1 MLRVLKSNLLKCLNN
16 SIDSSKSNSFANTLC
31 LSTKIKS
38 YSTPSKQPTKIAII
52 GSGPAALYTAQYVL
66 KNIDKEYPPPIIDI
80 YEKLPVPFGL
90 VRYGVAPDHQDVK
103 NVINSFTETL
113 KKPNVNFIG
122 NVNIGVELKINEL
135 VDAYNCVVLAY
146 GSHGENYLNI
156 PGEKGFKNMISAKD
170 FVSWYNGLPQSENIQ
185 IDLNTK
191 KAVII
196 GAGNVAIDIA
206 RLLLSPIK
214 KLEQTDISAR
224 ALEVFKNN
232 NTVEHVSIV
241 AR

>member
-1 MLRVLKSNLLKCLNN
+1 MLRLFSPSVLKSYAFTISKNCRLN
-16 SIDSSKSNSFANTLC
+16 F
-31 LSTKIKS
+31 
-38 YSTPSKQPTKIAII
+38 YSTTSKHNKPITPKICIV

-66 KNIDKEYPPPIIDI
+66 KNLDKEYTPVVDI

-113 KKPNVNFIG
+113 KKPNVNFFG

-135 VDAYNCVVLAY
+135 IDAYNCVVLAY

-156 PGEKGFKNMISAKD
+156 PGENSFKNLVSAKD

-185 IDLNTK
+185 IDL
-191 KAVII
+191 KAKNVVII
-196 GAGNVAIDIA
+196 GAGNVSIDIA

-214 KLEQTDISAR
+214 KLEQTDISAK
-224 ALEVFKNN
+224 ALETFKNTN
-232 NTVEHVSIV
+232 KVEHVSII

>member
-1 MLRVLKSNLLKCLNN
+1 MYLIKNRSAIKAIQSKYVLENL
-16 SIDSSKSNSFANTLC
+16 IR
-31 LSTKIKS
+31 S
-38 YSTPSKQPTKIAII
+38 YSTTNDLKFTPKICIV

-66 KNIDKEYPPPIIDI
+66 KHFKTVQPNIDI

-135 VDAYNCVVLAY
+135 IDAYNCVVLAY

-156 PGEKGFKNMISAKD
+156 PGEKEFENFISAKD
-170 FVSWYNGLPQSENIQ
+170 FVSWYNGLPHSENIK

-214 KLEQTDISAR
+214 KLELTDISAQ
-224 ALEVFKNN
+224 ALETFKKTNR
-232 NTVEHVSIV
+232 VEHVSII

>member
-1 MLRVLKSNLLKCLNN
+1 MCSSRIFESIAKWNLTQLVG
-16 SIDSSKSNSFANTLC
+16 
-31 LSTKIKS
+31 S
-38 YSTPSKQPTKIAII
+38 YSTTSTKNTHFAPKICIV
-52 GSGPAALYTAQYVL
+52 GSGPAALYTAQYVI
-66 KNIDKEYPPPIIDI
+66 KNLNKENPPTIDI

-103 NVINSFTETL
+103 NVIHSFTETL

-122 NVNIGVELKINEL
+122 NVNIGVELKISEL
-135 VDAYNCVVLAY
+135 CDAYNCVVLAY
-146 GSHGENYLNI
+146 GSHGEKYLNI
-156 PGEKGFKNMISAKD
+156 PGEKGFKNMVSAKD
-170 FVSWYNGLPQSENIQ
+170 FVSWYNGLPHSDHID
-185 IDLNTK
+185 IDLDVENV
-191 KAVII
+191 VII

-224 ALEVFKNN
+224 ALDTFRKHNKVK
-232 NTVEHVSIV
+232 HVSII

>member
-1 MLRVLKSNLLKCLNN
+1 MFRLFKSNLFKPLKSSSSQSKL
-16 SIDSSKSNSFANTLC
+16 IDSFLIK
-31 LSTKIKS
+31 TKFKS
-38 YSTPSKQPTKIAII
+38 YSTTPVQTPKICIV
-52 GSGPAALYTAQYVL
+52 GSGPAAIYTAQYVL
-66 KNIDKEYPPPIIDI
+66 KNLNNVNPPTIDI

-113 KKPNVNFIG
+113 KNSNVNFIG

-135 VDAYNCVVLAY
+135 LDAYNCVVLAY

-156 PGEKGFKNMISAKD
+156 PGEKGLKNVISAKD

-185 IDLNTK
+185 IDLSTN

-224 ALEVFKNN
+224 ALETFKKTNK
-232 NTVEHVSIV
+232 VEHVSII
-241 AR
+241 ARY

>member
-1 MLRVLKSNLLKCLNN
+1 MFRLIKSNLFKPLKSSN
-16 SIDSSKSNSFANTLC
+16 SQTKIIDSILIK
-31 LSTKIKS
+31 TKFKP
-38 YSTPSKQPTKIAII
+38 YSTASVQTPKICIV
-52 GSGPAALYTAQYVL
+52 GSGPAAIYTAQYVL
-66 KNIDKEYPPPIIDI
+66 KNLNNVNPPTIDI

-113 KKPNVNFIG
+113 KNSNVNFIG

-135 VDAYNCVVLAY
+135 LDAYNCVVLAY

-156 PGEKGFKNMISAKD
+156 PGEKGLKNVISAKD

-185 IDLNTK
+185 IDLSTN

-224 ALEVFKNN
+224 ALETFKSTNK
-232 NTVEHVSIV
+232 VEHVSII
-241 AR
+241 ARY